1 MRNTTNIGCLTGAST
16 VKTVNGA
23 KVCFYC
29 VVLPLVPHYLMDFDA
44 ADLNRKTRLTGIR
57 LFVDQFESLNHLRVA
72 KHRGRCT
79 IADLIREALDQYIER
94 ETDQRP
100 SWQK

>member
-1 MRNTTNIGCLTGAST
+1 
-16 VKTVNGA
+16 
-23 KVCFYC
+23 
-29 VVLPLVPHYLMDFDA
+29 MDFDA